1 MGQPNQGMANEVSNS
16 DVQRNLAPNLTESFI
31 PLPPPGTKLSPEQLK
46 AVFGGDMRA
55 FQDMARLA
63 YQSDDNAAE

>member
-1 MGQPNQGMANEVSNS
+1 MEQFNQNEVYENS
-16 DVQRNLAPNLTESFI
+16 RSDWQSNLAPNLTDSFI

-46 AVFGGDMRA
+46 AIFGGDMRA

-63 YQSDDNAAE
+63 YQPDDNEAE